1 MRERKRRERGGR
13 MGEGQ
18 GRQGA
23 RARAG
28 WAGSHRGAK
37 NPRHAQPPI
46 GIRSRTE
53 IRNET
58 NTRLN
63 TTSNKRNM
71 LRHDATL
78 MST

>member
-1 MRERKRRERGGR
+1 MR

-18 GRQGA
+18 GRQG
-23 RARAG
+23 RVGQGRVELGQAG
-28 WAGSHRGAK
+28 LGQAKSRRGAK
-37 NPRHAQPPI
+37 NPRHAQPQI

-63 TTSNKRNM
+63 MTSDKRNM